1 MTRDYILSR
10 QPWGFDSL
18 PLQYIPMNQLRWFP
32 PIFYLGVPLTF
43 GEARQLVTHL
53 GLVLEGED
61 AHYVHYS
68 VARRLSQLCGFTV
81 PDSSYPLHRVTVKV
95 CDTQGQPQMLAMVSN
110 YQIPEDLDYEEPHA
124 AMVNILKGAFGESKK
139 AGWWLEY
146 SRNHSPKH
154 EMVRETAHAR
164 STCEGGDW
172 NIPSGTTSNR
182 SGSTAETKRTR
193 MRTKQQLRG
202 FTWLEYSTGRVR
214 DERKRRIAR

>member
-43 GEARQLVTHL
+43 GEARQLATHL

-110 YQIPEDLDYEEPHA
+110 YQIPRISTTKNPTRRWSIFSRGRLVNLRRLDGGL
-124 AMVNILKGAFGESKK
+124 NI
-139 AGWWLEY
+139 
-146 SRNHSPKH
+146 
-154 EMVRETAHAR
+154 REIIPR
-164 STCEGGDW
+164 SM
-172 NIPSGTTSNR
+172 
-182 SGSTAETKRTR
+182 K
-193 MRTKQQLRG
+193 
-202 FTWLEYSTGRVR
+202 
-214 DERKRRIAR
+214 